1 MDLFLLL
8 KETLEV
14 VILSIDIFSFPQK
27 LAPEKL
33 EKFSKL
39 VAFMKRFEELP
50 KIADY
55 VKTDK

>member
-1 MDLFLLL
+1 MDLLLLL

-14 VILSIDIFSFPQK
+14 VILSINVFFPQK

>member
-1 MDLFLLL
+1 M
-8 KETLEV
+8 
-14 VILSIDIFSFPQK
+14 SFFQK

-33 EKFSKL
+33 DNFPKL
-39 VAFMKRFEELP
+39 VAFMRRFEELP